1 MFRQTHI
8 VTCAVCKS
16 PVAHINTLS
25 VRQKSW
31 GSTRWHSCT
40 WTSLDSRKASKSKHE
55 SHNSTRNCPPHPFK
69 PYQAKVSTKFDAETL
84 RHTNAS
90 TVRNAQWTTTDKTG
104 NSRDIYMTPYGD
116 VSKPILLYFEG
127 WTSINSSYFWV
138 HYATRVLT
146 HSYHIITILLPS
158 TILASPRFPSV
169 CLGLCAN
176 TAEVGAKRAH
186 AEAVVLRI
194 DSGRKYVLRNLERR
208 SNVEMS
214 IQ

>member
-1 MFRQTHI
+1 MPEKLDGLYIYIIMFLIEKPLVGMPYFKIPKCWGQE
-8 VTCAVCKS
+8 
-16 PVAHINTLS
+16 L
-25 VRQKSW
+25 QKSIGW
-31 GSTRWHSCT
+31 LMMFDDVSFSN
-40 WTSLDSRKASKSKHE
+40 SQQSRYS
-55 SHNSTRNCPPHPFK
+55 
-69 PYQAKVSTKFDAETL
+69 
-84 RHTNAS
+84 
-90 TVRNAQWTTTDKTG
+90 
-104 NSRDIYMTPYGD
+104 YGD

-127 WTSINSSYFWV
+127 WTSINTSYFWV

>member
-1 MFRQTHI
+1 MNIHKYQLF
-8 VTCAVCKS
+8 
-16 PVAHINTLS
+16 L
-25 VRQKSW
+25 
-31 GSTRWHSCT
+31 GSLR
-40 WTSLDSRKASKSKHE
+40 
-55 SHNSTRNCPPHPFK
+55 
-69 PYQAKVSTKFDAETL
+69 YQGFD
-84 RHTNAS
+84 
-90 TVRNAQWTTTDKTG
+90 
-104 NSRDIYMTPYGD
+104 
-116 VSKPILLYFEG
+116 
-127 WTSINSSYFWV
+127 
-138 HYATRVLT
+138 
-146 HSYHIITILLPS
+146 SYHIITILLPS